1 MVNHSNP
8 RFFSEQLAIRLRIKS
23 VFFGIRILKGTS
35 AEMKFDDRPLRRSNR
50 LIYKVTYGQS
60 GFVRTC
66 TCLCLSLLLLNI
78 AVNAQQS
85 RVMDITFDPAST
97 SIHWTLGAVLHT
109 VHGTFRLKSGVVH
122 LDPRTGEMTGLLV
135 VDATSGESGDSARD
149 QKMHQ
154 SVLESSQY
162 GTITF
167 RPIHLNGTFQSNQAQ
182 TLTVDGV
189 LNLHGKDHPLQLTVN
204 LRPNS
209 NAMSVATHFDVPYVQ
224 WGLKDPSTFVLR
236 ISKDVSVDIEATAQ
250 IKP

>member
-1 MVNHSNP
+1 MVNHSNSGSF
-8 RFFSEQLAIRLRIKS
+8 REQPAIRLRAKT
-23 VFFGIRILKGTS
+23 VFFGIRTIEGTS
-35 AEMKFDDRPLRRSNR
+35 AQIEFDDRPLKQSNR
-50 LIYKVTYGQS
+50 LIYKITYGQR
-60 GFVRTC
+60 GFVRMC
-66 TCLCLSLLLLNI
+66 TCLCLSLLLSGI

-85 RVMDITFDPAST
+85 RAMDITFDPATT

-109 VHGTFRLKSGVVH
+109 VHGTFKLKNGSVH
-122 LDPRTGEMTGLLV
+122 LDLNTGEMTGSLV
-135 VDATSGESGDSARD
+135 VDATSGESGNSERD

-167 RPIHLNGTFQSNQAQ
+167 RPTHLNGTFQPNQTQ
-182 TLTVDGV
+182 TLMVDGV

-204 LRPNS
+204 LRHNS

-224 WGLKDPSTFVLR
+224 WGLKNPSTFVLR
-236 ISKDVSVDIEATAQ
+236 VSKDVSVDIEATAQ